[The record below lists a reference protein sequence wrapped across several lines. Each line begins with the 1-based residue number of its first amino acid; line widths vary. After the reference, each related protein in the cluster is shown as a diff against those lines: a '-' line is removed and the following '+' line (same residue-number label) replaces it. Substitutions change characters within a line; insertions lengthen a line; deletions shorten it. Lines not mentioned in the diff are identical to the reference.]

1 MFLAGEINQDTNTV
15 SSSCAHS
22 VRTVSSG
29 MKPGGLVLDNTDI
42 VVDVGE
48 NGATIVMGQ
57 GNGVSMNRD
66 DIANSLPEGDS
77 SVGDH
82 HIYYSNKSAGG
93 GILDVDANAGGQRI
107 LNPVEN
113 IYFAVP
119 ENGHY
124 KVWLHEY
131 NDRSEGTTHYIVRVT
146 VGGQSQTFN
155 GTIDATGTDIPIIEF
170 DYGGASEN
178 GQTEFNGH
186 RYAFY
191 DDNGGMS
198 WTQARAY
205 CSGLGGHL
213 ITITSAEEQQFA
225 QSLVESGMNPWIGL
239 YGDAIGW
246 IWTTGEEVGY
256 TNWASDQPDHANGDE
271 NYCHMWGG
279 PWNDLNNED
288 STYHFHRGFICEW
301 DGMIDEERMIH
312 VLDDLDAGRG
322 AITVSLMWD
331 GADDLDLHV
340 FTPNGGEI
348 YWDNTEA
355 DGGILDIDANRSSDS
370 VSSSPVENIYFA
382 DPVSG
387 EYWVYIY
394 NYEDRS
400 SGSTNY
406 IVRLSV
412 GGRSE
417 TFSGTI
423 DGEDSTIEITGFRY

>member
-1 MFLAGEINQDTNTV
+1 MFLAGEINRDTNTV

-93 GILDVDANAGGQRI
+93 GTLDVDMNASSSN
-107 LNPVEN
+107 LSTSPVEN
-113 IYFAVP
+113 IYFPAP
-119 ENGHY
+119 EDGHY
-124 KVWLHEY
+124 KVY
-131 NDRSEGTTHYIVRVT
+131 IRNFRDRTDGQASHYLVRVI
-146 VGGQSQTFN
+146 VNGQERLFE
-155 GTIDATGTDIPIIEF
+155 GDIDTTGTEIVIFEF
-170 DYGGASEN
+170 DYVGPETPPEPQPLANETLTDWLNQAGA
-178 GQTEFNGH
+178 GQ
-186 RYAFY
+186 
-191 DDNGGMS
+191 
-198 WTQARAY
+198 
-205 CSGLGGHL
+205 
-213 ITITSAEEQQFA
+213 
-225 QSLVESGMNPWIGL
+225 
-239 YGDAIGW
+239 GD
-246 IWTTGEEVGY
+246 
-256 TNWASDQPDHANGDE
+256 
-271 NYCHMWGG
+271 
-279 PWNDLNNED
+279 
-288 STYHFHRGFICEW
+288 
-301 DGMIDEERMIH
+301 
-312 VLDDLDAGRG
+312 
-322 AITVSLMWD
+322 ITVSCAWD
-331 GADDLDLHV
+331 SADDLDLHV

-394 NYEDRS
+394 NCEDRS